1 MFQHVWQDKLPGT
14 SRLGKNAAG
23 ARVAPYTAALMCLND
38 ECGAVV
44 GALVTNA
51 GTLLDYWPKEI
62 PPRPSFPDVPAH
74 IAEAAAEAHYVNA
87 LKAHRA
93 AGALARAVI
102 EATAKERGIT
112 EGKIKAKIEEMA
124 KRGLIRED
132 TKEAAHEVR
141 HFGNEMAHG
150 DFVYEV
156 DPDEAADIL
165 DLMDEV
171 LAEVYQSRKKVERVR
186 ERRKAREE
194 KQKQEQSV
202 DAVT

>member
-1 MFQHVWQDKLPGT
+1 
-14 SRLGKNAAG
+14 
-23 ARVAPYTAALMCLND
+23 
-38 ECGAVV
+38 
-44 GALVTNA
+44 
-51 GTLLDYWPKEI
+51 
-62 PPRPSFPDVPAH
+62 
-74 IAEAAAEAHYVNA
+74 
-87 LKAHRA
+87 
-93 AGALARAVI
+93 
-102 EATAKERGIT
+102 
-112 EGKIKAKIEEMA
+112 MA

-132 TKEAAHEVR
+132 TKEAAHKVR

-171 LAEVYQSRKKVERVR
+171 LAEVYQSWKKVERVR